1 MKWMDYII
9 NEMNGLNDKW
19 NEWIKW
25 LNEMNGLND
34 KWKEMITEKNMGT

>member
-1 MKWMDYII
+1 MIKWL
-9 NEMNGLNDKW
+9 NEMNGLNEKW

-34 KWKEMITEKNMGT
+34 